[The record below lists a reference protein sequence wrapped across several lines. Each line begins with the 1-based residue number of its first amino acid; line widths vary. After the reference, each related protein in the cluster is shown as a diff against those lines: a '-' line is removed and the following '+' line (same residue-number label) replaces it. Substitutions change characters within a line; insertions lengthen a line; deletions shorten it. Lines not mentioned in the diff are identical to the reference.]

1 MTDNSA
7 VYNLLISAEF
17 QQINDIRKKLYW
29 SSFYM
34 AGFDIY
40 NPSPGYMSNG
50 DPRGTTG
57 FAEFA
62 VENVIPLY
70 YLYAVPSDDNTKSY
84 TINFT
89 NLPDAAKTINE
100 GLSLISQNKELDPNT
115 KKNIKKEMIGLIA
128 GASYFNK
135 IVSSDTT
142 NCTYKTKN
150 NQTEVLN
157 ICTGLDDRIASLAEY
172 EKFKKDNAQEIENC
186 IYVLEE
192 YNNGTPD
199 TEFADARGFIVSS
212 KLSHASDD
220 LIQQYNQTKDDY
232 NKLINSIYKA
242 AAETTDLTLCINN
255 AFIGSIESSDS
266 SPSYVDIDQVN
277 YCGEGAKAN
286 QERDE
291 KLENMS
297 NEIAKIKQKI
307 NTIIIILEIIII
319 MLISIFAY
327 KLYTY
332 NNNKYNNLY

>member
-62 VENVIPLY
+62 VENDIPLY
-70 YLYAVPSDDNTKSY
+70 YLYVVPSDDNTKSF
-84 TINFT
+84 TVKFT
-89 NLPDAAKTINE
+89 NLPDAAKTIDE
-100 GLSLISQNKELDPNT
+100 DLSLIGNKELDSNI

-135 IVSSDTT
+135 IVSSDTA

-157 ICTGLDDRIASLAEY
+157 ICTGLEDRIANLSGYNE
-172 EKFKKDNAQEIENC
+172 FKRENDQEIQNC
-186 IYVLEE
+186 IRVLEE

-212 KLSHASDD
+212 SLSHASDD
-220 LIQQYNQTKDDY
+220 LIRQYDNTQKRY
-232 NKLINSIYKA
+232 NELINSIYKA

-255 AFIGSIESSDS
+255 AFIGSIESSSS

-319 MLISIFAY
+319 MLISVFAY
-327 KLYTY
+327 KLYKS
-332 NNNKYNNLY
+332 NNKYNNSH

>member
-1 MTDNSA
+1 MVDNSA

-57 FAEFA
+57 FADFA

-100 GLSLISQNKELDPNT
+100 GLSLISQDEELDLIT
-115 KKNIKKEMIGLIA
+115 KKNIIKEMIGLIA

-157 ICTGLDDRIASLAEY
+157 ICTGLEDRIAGLSEFY
-172 EKFKKDNAQEIENC
+172 EFWKDNDQEIQNC
-186 IYVLEE
+186 IRVLEE

-212 KLSHASDD
+212 SLSHASDE
-220 LIQQYNQTKDDY
+220 LIRQYNQTKDEY

-255 AFIGSIESSDS
+255 AFIGSIESSSS

-327 KLYTY
+327 KLYTN

>member
-1 MTDNSA
+1 MTNNSA

-100 GLSLISQNKELDPNT
+100 GLFQID
-115 KKNIKKEMIGLIA
+115 KNEETYPIIKREMIGLIA
-128 GASYFNK
+128 GAAYFNK
-135 IVSSDTT
+135 IVSSDTA

-150 NQTEVLN
+150 NQTESLN
-157 ICTGLDDRIASLAEY
+157 ICTGLTDRITDISGFN
-172 EKFKKDNAQEIENC
+172 KFKRDNAQEIEDSISN
-186 IYVLEE
+186 LED
-192 YNNGTPD
+192 YNDGTPD
-199 TEFADARGFIVSS
+199 KEFADTRGFIVSS
-212 KLSHASDD
+212 SLSHASEE
-220 LIQQYNQTKDDY
+220 LIRQYDY
-232 NKLINSIYKA
+232 TQKRYNELINSIYKA

-255 AFIGSIESSDS
+255 AFIGSIESSSS

-297 NEIAKIKQKI
+297 NEIARIKQKI

-327 KLYTY
+327 KLYKS
-332 NNNKYNNLY
+332 NNKYNNSH

>member
-34 AGFDIY
+34 AGFDVY

-70 YLYAVPSDDNTKSY
+70 YLYAIPNDDNTKSF
-84 TINFT
+84 TVKFT

-100 GLSLISQNKELDPNT
+100 SLFQIGQHKEIDAS
-115 KKNIKKEMIGLIA
+115 IKKEMIGLIA

-135 IVSSDTT
+135 IVSSDTA

-150 NQTEVLN
+150 NQAESLN
-157 ICTGLDDRIASLAEY
+157 ICTGLYDRITDTSGFN
-172 EKFKKDNAQEIENC
+172 KFKKDNNQEIENC
-186 IYVLEE
+186 ISVLEE
-192 YNNGTPD
+192 YNNGTPAR
-199 TEFADARGFIVSS
+199 EFADTRGFIVSS
-212 KLSHASDD
+212 KLSHASDE
-220 LIQQYNQTKDDY
+220 LIRQYDQTKEDY
-232 NKLINSIYKA
+232 DKLINSIYKA
-242 AAETTDLTLCINN
+242 AESTTDLTLCINN

-291 KLENMS
+291 QIENMN

-319 MLISIFAY
+319 MLISMFAY
-327 KLYTY
+327 KLYT
-332 NNNKYNNLY
+332 NNKYNNSH

>member
-100 GLSLISQNKELDPNT
+100 GLFQID
-115 KKNIKKEMIGLIA
+115 KNEETYPIIKREMIGLIA
-128 GASYFNK
+128 GAAYFNK
-135 IVSSDTT
+135 IVSSDTA

-150 NQTEVLN
+150 NQPEVLN
-157 ICTGLDDRIASLAEY
+157 ICTGLEDRIAGFNEFY
-172 EKFKKDNAQEIENC
+172 EFWKDNDQEIQNC
-186 IYVLEE
+186 IRVLED
-192 YNNGTPD
+192 YNNGTSD
-199 TEFADARGFIVSS
+199 KEFADTRGFIVSS
-212 KLSHASDD
+212 SLSHASDE
-220 LIQQYNQTKDDY
+220 LIRQYNQTKDDY

-255 AFIGSIESSDS
+255 AFIGSIESSSS

-291 KLENMS
+291 KIENMN

-319 MLISIFAY
+319 MLISVFAY
-327 KLYTY
+327 KLYKS
-332 NNNKYNNLY
+332 NNKYNNSH

>member
-57 FAEFA
+57 FADFA

-70 YLYAVPSDDNTKSY
+70 YLYAMPSDDNTKSY
-84 TINFT
+84 VIKFT

-100 GLSLISQNKELDPNT
+100 GLFEMGQHKEIEPI
-115 KKNIKKEMIGLIA
+115 IKKEMIGLIA

-135 IVSSDTT
+135 LVSSDTV

-150 NQTEVLN
+150 NQTESLN
-157 ICTGLDDRIASLAEY
+157 ICTGLADRITDISGFN
-172 EKFKKDNAQEIENC
+172 KFKKDNAQEIENS
-186 IYVLEE
+186 ISNLEE
-192 YNNGTPD
+192 FNHGTSD
-199 TEFADARGFIVSS
+199 KEFADTRGFIVSS
-212 KLSHASDD
+212 DLSNASED
-220 LIQQYNQTKDDY
+220 LLQQYKQTQDKY
-232 NKLINSIYKA
+232 NELINSIYKA
-242 AAETTDLTLCINN
+242 AADTTDLTLCINN
-255 AFIGSIESSDS
+255 AFIGSIESSSS

-327 KLYTY
+327 KLYKS
-332 NNNKYNNLY
+332 NNKYNNLY

>member
-100 GLSLISQNKELDPNT
+100 GLSLISNKELDSNI
-115 KKNIKKEMIGLIA
+115 KKNIIKEMIGLIA

-135 IVSSDTT
+135 IVSSDTA

-157 ICTGLDDRIASLAEY
+157 ICTGLEDRIAGFNE
-172 EKFKKDNAQEIENC
+172 FKEFWKDNDQEIQNC
-186 IYVLEE
+186 IRVLED

-212 KLSHASDD
+212 SLSHASDD
-220 LIQQYNQTKDDY
+220 LIRQYDNTQKRY
-232 NKLINSIYKA
+232 NELINSIYKA

-291 KLENMS
+291 KIEDMS

-319 MLISIFAY
+319 MLISMFAY
-327 KLYTY
+327 KLYKS
-332 NNNKYNNLY
+332 NNKYNNSH

>member
-17 QQINDIRKKLYW
+17 QQINDIRNKLYW

-70 YLYAVPSDDNTKSY
+70 YLYAVPSNDNTKSY

-89 NLPDAAKTINE
+89 NLPDAAKTIDE
-100 GLSLISQNKELDPNT
+100 GLSLIGNKELDSNI
-115 KKNIKKEMIGLIA
+115 KKNIIKEMIGLIA

-135 IVSSDTT
+135 IVSSDTA

-157 ICTGLDDRIASLAEY
+157 ICTGLEDRIAGFNE
-172 EKFKKDNAQEIENC
+172 FKEFWKDNDQEIQNC
-186 IYVLEE
+186 IRVLEE

-199 TEFADARGFIVSS
+199 TEFADARGFIVSY
-212 KLSHASDD
+212 ASDE
-220 LIQQYNQTKDDY
+220 LIRQYDNTQKRY
-232 NKLINSIYKA
+232 NELINSIYKA

-255 AFIGSIESSDS
+255 AFIGSIESSSS

-291 KLENMS
+291 KIENMS

-319 MLISIFAY
+319 MLIFVFAY
-327 KLYTY
+327 KLYKS
-332 NNNKYNNLY
+332 NNKYNNSH

>member
-57 FAEFA
+57 FADFA
-62 VENVIPLY
+62 VENIIPLY
-70 YLYAVPSDDNTKSY
+70 YLYAMPSDDNTKSY
-84 TINFT
+84 VINFT
-89 NLPDAAKTINE
+89 KLPDAAKTINE
-100 GLSLISQNKELDPNT
+100 GLFEMGQHKEIDPI
-115 KKNIKKEMIGLIA
+115 IKKEMIGLIA

-135 IVSSDTT
+135 LVSSDTA

-150 NQTEVLN
+150 NQTESLN
-157 ICTGLDDRIASLAEY
+157 ICTGLTDRITDISGFN
-172 EKFKKDNAQEIENC
+172 KFKRDNAQEIENS
-186 IYVLEE
+186 ISNLED
-192 YNNGTPD
+192 YNNGTSD
-199 TEFADARGFIVSS
+199 KEFADARGFIVSS
-212 KLSHASDD
+212 DSSHASKE
-220 LIQQYNQTKDDY
+220 LMQQYKQTQDKY
-232 NKLINSIYKA
+232 NELINSIYKA
-242 AAETTDLTLCINN
+242 AESTTDLTLCINN

-327 KLYTY
+327 KLYKS
-332 NNNKYNNLY
+332 NNKYNNLY

>member
-1 MTDNSA
+1 MADNSA

-57 FAEFA
+57 FADFA

-70 YLYAVPSDDNTKSY
+70 YLYAMPSDDNTKGY
-84 TINFT
+84 VINFT
-89 NLPDAAKTINE
+89 KLPDAAKTINE
-100 GLSLISQNKELDPNT
+100 GLFEMGQHKEIEPI
-115 KKNIKKEMIGLIA
+115 IKKEMIGLIA

-135 IVSSDTT
+135 LVSSNTA

-150 NQTEVLN
+150 NQTESLN
-157 ICTGLDDRIASLAEY
+157 ICTGLADRITDISGFN
-172 EKFKKDNAQEIENC
+172 KFKTDNAQEIEDSISN
-186 IYVLEE
+186 LED
-192 YNNGTPD
+192 YNNGTSD
-199 TEFADARGFIVSS
+199 TEFADTRGFIVSS
-212 KLSHASDD
+212 DSTHASKD
-220 LIQQYNQTKDDY
+220 LIQQYNETQKRY
-232 NKLINSIYKA
+232 NELINSIYKA
-242 AAETTDLTLCINN
+242 AADTTDLTLCINN
-255 AFIGSIESSDS
+255 AFIGSIESSSS

-297 NEIAKIKQKI
+297 NEIARIKQKI

-327 KLYTY
+327 KLYKS
-332 NNNKYNNLY
+332 NNKYNNLY

>member
-70 YLYAVPSDDNTKSY
+70 YLYAVPSDDNTKSF
-84 TINFT
+84 TVKFT

-100 GLSLISQNKELDPNT
+100 GLFQTD
-115 KKNIKKEMIGLIA
+115 KNEETYPSIKKEMIGLIA
-128 GASYFNK
+128 GAAYFNK
-135 IVSSDTT
+135 IVSSDTA

-150 NQTEVLN
+150 NQTEPLN
-157 ICTGLDDRIASLAEY
+157 ICTGLEDRIAGLNE
-172 EKFKKDNAQEIENC
+172 FKEFWEDNNQEIENC
-186 IYVLEE
+186 ISVLED
-192 YNNGTPD
+192 YNNGTSAK
-199 TEFADARGFIVSS
+199 EFGDARGFIVSS
-212 KLSHASDD
+212 SLSHASDD
-220 LIQQYNQTKDDY
+220 LIRQYDNTQKRY
-232 NKLINSIYKA
+232 NELINSIYKA

-255 AFIGSIESSDS
+255 AFIGSIESSSS

-291 KLENMS
+291 KIEDMS

-327 KLYTY
+327 KLYKS
-332 NNNKYNNLY
+332 NSKYNNSY

>member
-1 MTDNSA
+1 MVDNSA

-57 FAEFA
+57 FADFA
-62 VENVIPLY
+62 VENIIPLY
-70 YLYAVPSDDNTKSY
+70 YLYAMPSDDNTKGY
-84 TINFT
+84 VIRFT
-89 NLPDAAKTINE
+89 KLPDAAKTINE
-100 GLSLISQNKELDPNT
+100 GLFEMGQHKEIEPI
-115 KKNIKKEMIGLIA
+115 IKKEMIGLIA

-135 IVSSDTT
+135 LVSSNTA

-150 NQTEVLN
+150 NQTESLN
-157 ICTGLDDRIASLAEY
+157 ICTGLEDRITDISGFN
-172 EKFKKDNAQEIENC
+172 KFKRDNAQEIDNS
-186 IYVLEE
+186 ISNLED
-192 YNNGTPD
+192 YNNGTSD
-199 TEFADARGFIVSS
+199 TEFADTRGFIVSS
-212 KLSHASDD
+212 DSTHASED
-220 LIQQYNQTKDDY
+220 LLRQYDETQDRY
-232 NKLINSIYKA
+232 NELINSIYKA
-242 AAETTDLTLCINN
+242 AADTTDLTLCINN
-255 AFIGSIESSDS
+255 AFIGSIESSSS

-297 NEIAKIKQKI
+297 NEIARIKQKI

-327 KLYTY
+327 KLYKS
-332 NNNKYNNLY
+332 NNKYNNSY

>member
-1 MTDNSA
+1 MSDNSA

-57 FAEFA
+57 FADFA

-70 YLYAVPSDDNTKSY
+70 YLYTVPSDDNTKSF
-84 TINFT
+84 TVKFT

-100 GLSLISQNKELDPNT
+100 NLFQIGQHKEIDAS
-115 KKNIKKEMIGLIA
+115 IKKEMIGLIA

-135 IVSSDTT
+135 IVSSDTA

-150 NQTEVLN
+150 NQTESLN
-157 ICTGLDDRIASLAEY
+157 ICTGLYDRITDTSGFNE
-172 EKFKKDNAQEIENC
+172 FKKDNNQEIENC
-186 IYVLEE
+186 ISVLEE
-192 YNNGTPD
+192 YNNGTPAR
-199 TEFADARGFIVSS
+199 EFADTRGFIVSS

-220 LIQQYNQTKDDY
+220 LIRQYDQTKEDY
-232 NKLINSIYKA
+232 DKLINSIYKA

-255 AFIGSIESSDS
+255 AFIGSIESSSS

-319 MLISIFAY
+319 MLISMFAY
-327 KLYTY
+327 KLYTS
-332 NNNKYNNLY
+332 NNNKYNNSH

>member
-70 YLYAVPSDDNTKSY
+70 YLYAVPTDDNTKSF
-84 TINFT
+84 TVKFT

-100 GLSLISQNKELDPNT
+100 GLFQIGQHEEIDLST
-115 KKNIKKEMIGLIA
+115 KKEMIGLIA
-128 GASYFNK
+128 GAFYFNK
-135 IVSSDTT
+135 LVSSDTA

-150 NQTEVLN
+150 NQTESLN
-157 ICTGLDDRIASLAEY
+157 ICTGLKDRITDIYGFY
-172 EKFKKDNAQEIENC
+172 EFKNDNDQEINNC
-186 IYVLEE
+186 ISVLED
-192 YNNGTPD
+192 YNNGTSAK
-199 TEFADARGFIVSS
+199 EFGDARGFIVSS
-212 KLSHASDD
+212 SLSHASDD
-220 LIQQYNQTKDDY
+220 LIRQYDNTQKRY
-232 NKLINSIYKA
+232 NELINSIYKA

-255 AFIGSIESSDS
+255 AFIGSIESSSS
-266 SPSYVDIDQVN
+266 SPSYIDIDQVN

-291 KLENMS
+291 KIENMS

-327 KLYTY
+327 KLYI
-332 NNNKYNNLY
+332 NNNKYNNSH

>member
-1 MTDNSA
+1 MVDNSA

-57 FAEFA
+57 FADFA

-70 YLYAVPSDDNTKSY
+70 YLYAIPDDDDDTSSY
-84 TINFT
+84 VINHT

-100 GLSLISQNKELDPNT
+100 GLFEIGKHKELDAS
-115 KKNIKKEMIGLIA
+115 IKKEMIGLIA

-135 IVSSDTT
+135 LVSSNTA

-150 NQTEVLN
+150 NQTESLN
-157 ICTGLDDRIASLAEY
+157 ICTGLTDRITDISGFN
-172 EKFKKDNAQEIENC
+172 KFKTDNAQEIRNC
-186 IYVLEE
+186 ISNLED
-192 YNNGTPD
+192 YNHGTSD
-199 TEFADARGFIVSS
+199 TEFADTRGFIISS
-212 KLSHASDD
+212 ESTHATDE
-220 LIQQYNQTKDDY
+220 LIQQYNETQDKY
-232 NKLINSIYKA
+232 NELINSIYKA
-242 AAETTDLTLCINN
+242 AADTTDLTLCINN
-255 AFIGSIESSDS
+255 AFIGSVESSSS

-291 KLENMS
+291 KLEDMN

-327 KLYTY
+327 KLYI